1 MGIILSIVLLFAVLL
16 VVLLFSFKDDILQSK
31 YLENF
36 KNNDKYLT
44 QPDLHNLIIFL
55 EKKYNTHIV
64 LPHKIKYT
72 KENNQYHIHD
82 ININNESIDIIFT
95 PNKNVVTSLFLF
107 NTFGTYHYID
117 HNNDNNHN
125 DIDINI
131 DSIIDNADDE
141 IMSNA
146 SVNNDYLDNEVES
159 FKKPQSAIFASQ
171 MGTTQSSNTDYINI
185 TSEDNIEPDSDINTT
200 ESIINLFT

>member
-117 HNNDNNHN
+117 HNNDNHN
-125 DIDINI
+125 NDNNNNDNIDINI

-146 SVNNDYLDNEVES
+146 SINNDYVNNDYVN
-159 FKKPQSAIFASQ
+159 
-171 MGTTQSSNTDYINI
+171 NDYINI

-200 ESIINLFT
+200 ESIINLFS

>member
-64 LPHKIKYT
+64 LPNKIKYT
-72 KENNQYHIHD
+72 KEDNQYHIH
-82 ININNESIDIIFT
+82 NIDVNNENIDIIFT

-107 NTFGTYHYID
+107 NTFGTYHYINHNNNHND
-117 HNNDNNHN
+117 NNNDNNNNH
-125 DIDINI
+125 IDINI

-146 SVNNDYLDNEVES
+146 SVNNDYVN
-159 FKKPQSAIFASQ
+159 
-171 MGTTQSSNTDYINI
+171 NDYINI

-200 ESIINLFT
+200 ESIINLFS